1 MNDMLK
7 LPKALAI
14 RLRKVSLS
22 QGDAPDAI
30 ARSAIAEHLRYLEWK
45 EKAISRGDADVSA
58 GRILTTQEV
67 LAAIEKQRVA
77 RGRKSKKATRM
88 AVVGS

>member
-7 LPKALAI
+7 LPKALAT
-14 RLRKVSLS
+14 RLKKVSLM

-45 EKAISRGDADVSA
+45 EKAVARGDADIVA
-58 GRILTTQEV
+58 GRILTTAEV
-67 LAAIEKQRVA
+67 LSAIEKQRA
-77 RGRKSKKATRM
+77 RR
-88 AVVGS
+88 VGKY

>member
-7 LPKALAI
+7 LPKALAM

-45 EKAISRGDADVSA
+45 EKAVSRGDADISA
-58 GRILTTQEV
+58 GRILTTEEV
-67 LAAIEKQRVA
+67 LAAIEKQRA
-77 RGRKSKKATRM
+77 TRGRKSKKAT
-88 AVVGS
+88 S